1 METEKLITVTSR
13 GNIHILPDVTR
24 VEVKIESIFRTYDTA
39 YQMAETNLKDIG
51 EVMEKCKLSK
61 QLPKTVRFSI
71 DKHYHNVYDKGHYTG
86 EQEFDGYNLT
96 QVIRIDLGMD
106 NALLTKVVR
115 GLGENLTDVEIE
127 IGYTVKD
134 PRPHQLKMLERAVK
148 DATEKAKIMAT
159 AAGCT
164 LGLVKSID
172 YSEHEIHIYSQARNI
187 GACEEAAAC
196 TEASLDITP
205 EDLVGG
211 EDVTVTWYLSN
222 ANKDMK

>member
-1 METEKLITVTSR
+1 MEAEKLITVTGR
-13 GNIHILPDVTR
+13 GNIHIVPDVTR
-24 VEVKIESIFRTYDTA
+24 IEIKIKSIFQSYEIA
-39 YQMAETNLKDIG
+39 YQMAEANLKDIG
-51 EVMEKCKLSK
+51 EIMTRCGLPKS
-61 QLPKTVRFSI
+61 LPKTKFFAI
-71 DKHYHNVYDKGHYTG
+71 NKHYHDVYNKGHYTG
-86 EQEFDGYNLT
+86 EEVFDGYNLD
-96 QVIRIDLGMD
+96 QQIKIDLGMD

-115 GLGENLTDVEIE
+115 GLGENLTGVEIN

-148 DATEKAKIMAT
+148 DATEKAKIMAS
-159 AAGCT
+159 AAGCA

-187 GACEEAAAC
+187 GCAEEAAEC
-196 TEASLDITP
+196 LETSLDITP

-222 ANKDMK
+222 VSK

>member
-1 METEKLITVTSR
+1 
-13 GNIHILPDVTR
+13 
-24 VEVKIESIFRTYDTA
+24 
-39 YQMAETNLKDIG
+39 
-51 EVMEKCKLSK
+51 MEKCNLNK

-96 QVIRIDLGMD
+96 QVIRINLGMD

-164 LGLVKSID
+164 LGLVKNID
-172 YSEHEIHIYSQARNI
+172 YSEHEIHIYSQARTL
-187 GACEEAAAC
+187 GCADEAAEC
-196 TEASLDITP
+196 LESSLDLTP

-222 ANKDMK
+222 EKKE

>member
-1 METEKLITVTSR
+1 MEAEKLITVTGR
-13 GNIHILPDVTR
+13 GNIHVLPDVTR
-24 VEVKIESIFRTYDTA
+24 VEGKIDSIFKSYDTA
-39 YQMAETNLKDIG
+39 YQMAEANLKDIG

-71 DKHYHNVYDKGHYTG
+71 EKHYHNVYDNGHYTG

-96 QVIRIDLGMD
+96 QVIRINLDMD
-106 NALLTKVVR
+106 NVLLTKVVR

-148 DATEKAKIMAT
+148 DATEKAKIMA
-159 AAGCT
+159 AAADCT
-164 LGLVKSID
+164 LGLVKNID
-172 YSEHEIHIYSQARNI
+172 YSEHEIHIYSQARTLNC
-187 GACEEAAAC
+187 AEEAAEC
-196 TEASLDITP
+196 LESSLDITP

-222 ANKDMK
+222 GKKD

>member
-1 METEKLITVTSR
+1 MEAEKLITVTGR

-24 VEVKIESIFRTYDTA
+24 VEVTIDSIFRTYDTA
-39 YQMAETNLKDIG
+39 YQMAESNLKDIG

-61 QLPKTVRFSI
+61 SLPKTVRFSI
-71 DKHYHNVYDKGHYTG
+71 DKHYHSVYDKGHYTG
-86 EQEFDGYNLT
+86 EEEFDGYQLK
-96 QVIRIDLGMD
+96 QVIRINLGMD

-127 IGYTVKD
+127 IGYTVQD

-148 DATEKAKIMAT
+148 DATEKAKIMAS
-159 AAGCT
+159 AAGCS

-187 GACEEAAAC
+187 GACKEAAAC

-222 ANKDMK
+222 GKKE

>member
-1 METEKLITVTSR
+1 MEAEKLITVTGR
-13 GNIHILPDVTR
+13 GNIHIVPDVTR
-24 VEVKIESIFRTYDTA
+24 VEVKIDSIFKNYDTA
-39 YQMAETNLKDIG
+39 YQMAEANLKDIG
-51 EVMEKCKLSK
+51 EVMTKCGLPKS
-61 QLPKTVRFSI
+61 LPKTKRFSI
-71 DKHYHNVYDKGHYTG
+71 DKAFHDVYKDGHYTG
-86 EQEFDGYNLT
+86 EQEFIGYELD
-96 QVIRIDLGMD
+96 QRIQIDLGMD
-106 NALLTKVVR
+106 NVLLTKLVR
-115 GLGENLTDVEIE
+115 GLGENLTDVEIN

-222 ANKDMK
+222 GKKE

>member
-1 METEKLITVTSR
+1 MEAEKLITVTGR
-13 GNIHILPDVTR
+13 GNIHVLPDVTR
-24 VEVKIESIFRTYDTA
+24 VEVKIDSIFKSYDTA
-39 YQMAETNLKDIG
+39 YQMAEANLKDIG

-71 DKHYHNVYDKGHYTG
+71 EKHYHNVYDNGHYTG

-96 QVIRIDLGMD
+96 QVIRINLDMD
-106 NALLTKVVR
+106 NVLLTKVVR

-148 DATEKAKIMAT
+148 DATEKAKIMA
-159 AAGCT
+159 AAADCT
-164 LGLVKSID
+164 LGLVKNID
-172 YSEHEIHIYSQARNI
+172 YSEHEIHIYSQARKLNC
-187 GACEEAAAC
+187 AEEAAEC
-196 TEASLDITP
+196 LESSLDITP

-222 ANKDMK
+222 GKKD

>member
-1 METEKLITVTSR
+1 MEAEKLITVTGR

-24 VEVKIESIFRTYDTA
+24 VEVTIDSIFRTYDTA
-39 YQMAETNLKDIG
+39 YQMAESNLKDIG

-61 QLPKTVRFSI
+61 SLPKTVRFSI
-71 DKHYHNVYDKGHYTG
+71 DKHYHSVYDKGHYTG
-86 EQEFDGYNLT
+86 EEEFDGYQLK
-96 QVIRIDLGMD
+96 QVIRINLGMD

-115 GLGENLTDVEIE
+115 GLGENLTDVEIN

-222 ANKDMK
+222 GKKE

>member
-1 METEKLITVTSR
+1 MENAEKLITVTGR

-24 VEVKIESIFRTYDTA
+24 VEVKIDSIFKNYDTA

-86 EQEFDGYNLT
+86 EEEFDGYQLK
-96 QVIRIDLGMD
+96 QVIRINLGMD

-148 DATEKAKIMAT
+148 DAREKANIMAT
-159 AAGCT
+159 ALGCM
-164 LGLVKSID
+164 LAEVSKIN
-172 YSEHEIHIYSQARNI
+172 YSHEDVHIYSQARNI
-187 GACEEAAAC
+187 HSAAEAKASTA
-196 TEASLDITP
+196 ESLDITP
-205 EDLVGG
+205 EDLAISD
-211 EDVTVTWYLSN
+211 DVTVEWVLVAKPSN
-222 ANKDMK
+222 Q

>member
-1 METEKLITVTSR
+1 MENAEKLITVTGR

-24 VEVKIESIFRTYDTA
+24 VEVKIDSIFRTYDTA
-39 YQMAETNLKDIG
+39 YQMAESNLKDIG

-71 DKHYHNVYDKGHYTG
+71 DKHYHSVYDKGHYTG
-86 EQEFDGYNLT
+86 EEEFDGYQLK
-96 QVIRIDLGMD
+96 QVIRINLGMD

-127 IGYTVKD
+127 IGYTVQD

-148 DATEKAKIMAT
+148 DATEKAKIMAS
-159 AAGCT
+159 AAGCS
-164 LGLVKSID
+164 LGLVKTID

-187 GACEEAAAC
+187 GACKEAAAC

-222 ANKDMK
+222 GKKE

>member
-1 METEKLITVTSR
+1 MEAEKLITVTGR
-13 GNIHILPDVTR
+13 GNIHVLPDVTR
-24 VEVKIESIFRTYDTA
+24 VEVKIDSIFKNYDTA
-39 YQMAETNLKDIG
+39 YQMAEANLKDIG

-71 DKHYHNVYDKGHYTG
+71 EKHYHNVYDKGHYTG

-96 QVIRIDLGMD
+96 QVIRINLDMD
-106 NALLTKVVR
+106 NVLLTKVVR

-164 LGLVKSID
+164 LGLVKNID
-172 YSEHEIHIYSQARNI
+172 YSEHEIHIYSQARTLNC
-187 GACEEAAAC
+187 AEEAAEC
-196 TEASLDITP
+196 L
-205 EDLVGG
+205 
-211 EDVTVTWYLSN
+211 
-222 ANKDMK
+222 

>member
-1 METEKLITVTSR
+1 MENAEKLITVTGR

-24 VEVKIESIFRTYDTA
+24 VEVKIDSIFKNYDTA

-96 QVIRIDLGMD
+96 QVIRINLGMD

-164 LGLVKSID
+164 LGLVKNID
-172 YSEHEIHIYSQARNI
+172 YSEHEIHIYSQARTL
-187 GACEEAAAC
+187 GCAEEAAEC
-196 TEASLDITP
+196 LESSLDITP

-222 ANKDMK
+222 NTNK

>member
-1 METEKLITVTSR
+1 MEAEKLITVTGR
-13 GNIHILPDVTR
+13 GNIHIVPDVTR
-24 VEVKIESIFRTYDTA
+24 VEVKIDSIFRTYDTA
-39 YQMAETNLKDIG
+39 YQMAEANLKDIG
-51 EVMEKCKLSK
+51 EVMAKLG
-61 QLPKTVRFSI
+61 LPKSKPKTKHFSI
-71 DKHYHNVYDKGHYTG
+71 DKHFHNVYDNGHYTG
-86 EQEFDGYNLT
+86 EQEFDGYELD
-96 QVIRIDLGMD
+96 QRIQIDLGMD

-115 GLGENLTDVEIE
+115 GLGENLTDVEIN
-127 IGYTVKD
+127 IGYTVQD

-159 AAGCT
+159 AAGCA

-187 GACEEAAAC
+187 GCAEEASEC
-196 TEASLDITP
+196 LESSLDITP

-222 ANKDMK
+222 NVGK

>member
-1 METEKLITVTSR
+1 METEKIITVTGR

-24 VEVKIESIFRTYDTA
+24 LQVMLCSLFSSYETA
-39 YQMAETNLKDIG
+39 YQMAAANLQDIA
-51 EVMEKCKLSK
+51 EVMTRCKLSTK
-61 QLPKTVRFSI
+61 LPKTTCFSI
-71 DKHYHNVYDKGHYTG
+71 DKSFRSIYEDGHYTG
-86 EQEFDGYNLT
+86 KEEFDGYKLR
-96 QVIRIDLGMD
+96 QRIQIDLPMD
-106 NALLTKVVR
+106 NVLLTKVVR
-115 GLGENLTDVEIE
+115 SLGETLTDMELS

-148 DATEKAKIMAT
+148 DATEKAALMAA
-159 AAGCT
+159 AAGCS

-172 YSEHEIHIYSQARNI
+172 YSDHEIHIYSEARNI
-187 GACEEAAAC
+187 DCAGEAACC

-222 ANKDMK
+222 QQK